1 MVGAQFPATAKSSV
15 HSLKS
20 MIRFFRHY
28 IPASLLLLAV
38 IEFLIM
44 VASFYGGLQSQWDGR
59 IAQIRP
65 PALSA
70 ALFYA
75 GVSFVFFIAF
85 GLYDWESLQRTRSM
99 LLRLA
104 GSILLS
110 CLLLI
115 QLYYWLPSLHPG
127 QQAFIISIAATVAGV
142 VSSRIFFLH
151 WSNLEALKKRVLV
164 LGTGSRAARIEQLL
178 TDKGLGGGIHVVGY
192 LPMGGAHHYV
202 EHARVLPQTDS
213 LASVVDKYHIDEII
227 IAVRDRRGGTLP
239 VAELLD
245 CKLMGIKVME
255 LSSFFEREK
264 GHLQLESM
272 NASWMIF
279 AEGFHQGIV
288 RDTVK
293 RVFDLLVSA
302 LVMALTFPIM
312 LIAALA
318 IRMDSRGPVLYR
330 QERIGQHG
338 ETFTIYKFRS
348 MFCDAEKD
356 GKPRWAGKNDDRTTN
371 VGRTIRRL
379 RIDEL
384 PQLFNVF
391 LGQMSF
397 VGPRPERPFFV
408 NKLSEQI
415 PYYGARHTVKP
426 GITGWA
432 QVKYSYGASLEDAIE
447 KLQYDLYY
455 VKNHSLFLDI
465 MILLMTVEVV
475 LFGKGAR

>member
-1 MVGAQFPATAKSSV
+1 
-15 HSLKS
+15 

-28 IPASLLLLAV
+28 IPASILLLAI

-44 VASFYGGLQSQWDGR
+44 VASFYGGLQSQWGGLVPQ
-59 IAQIRP
+59 AFRP
-65 PALSA
+65 PLPA
-70 ALFYA
+70 ALFYSGITFA
-75 GVSFVFFIAF
+75 FFIAF
-85 GLYDWESLQRTRSM
+85 GLYQWEWAQRARSM
-99 LLRLA
+99 LIRLA
-104 GSILLS
+104 GSLVLAG
-110 CLLLI
+110 LLLAQI
-115 QLYYWLPSLHPG
+115 YGWIPELYPG
-127 QQAFIISIAATVAGV
+127 ERGFIVAVAATAAGIV
-142 VSSRIFFLH
+142 GTRLFFLH
-151 WSNLEALKKRVLV
+151 WSNLEALKKRILV
-164 LGTGSRAARIEQLL
+164 LGTGSRAARIEEL
-178 TDKGLGGGIHVVGY
+178 TRSAGLSSGIHVVGY
-192 LPMGGAHHYV
+192 LPMGGSHHYV
-202 EHARVLPQTDS
+202 EHVRILPDAMPLTEI
-213 LASVVDKYHIDEII
+213 VDKYHIDEIV

-255 LSSFFEREK
+255 LSTFFEREK

-279 AEGFHQGIV
+279 AEGFHQGIL

-302 LVMALTFPIM
+302 VMLALSLPVM
-312 LIAALA
+312 LLAALA
-318 IRMDSRGPVLYR
+318 IRLDSPGPILYR
-330 QERIGQHG
+330 QERVGQHG
-338 ETFTIYKFRS
+338 QTFTIYKFRS
-348 MFCDAEKD
+348 MRSDAEGD
-356 GKPRWAGKNDDRTTN
+356 GKPRWAGKQDDRTTRF
-371 VGRTIRRL
+371 GRFIRKT

-384 PQLFNVF
+384 PQLVNVF

-408 NKLSEQI
+408 NQLAEQI

-432 QVKYSYGASLEDAIE
+432 QVKFSYGASIEDAIE

-475 LFGKGAR
+475 LFGKGAQ